1 MKTEEIT
8 LKVITPMFM
17 LGADN
22 KTPELRPSEFKGMM
36 RFWWR
41 AIRACDDI
49 DKLKKEEVEIFGG
62 SGENEGKSK
71 VKITLKPIQIAYG
84 EYRVLPH
91 SETKFFKS
99 NSIKENSTFK
109 ILLTTYDDNYFETA
123 KNALLISI
131 LVGGFGKRSRRGFG
145 SCQIINSQQL
155 NFENLSEQE
164 FMNKICETLNKISST
179 YSIQKENNNVKIKNN
194 QKGENYP
201 WIREIIIGRGDN
213 SWENLLKRIGNASHK
228 NCDPS
233 LGSGKPRMAS
243 PVYVSIVKLK
253 DKYYPIITELNFYF
267 PKNYPRYN
275 FQKKNDFIREVVL

>member
-22 KTPELRPSEFKGMM
+22 RTPELRPSEFKGMM

-41 AIRACDDI
+41 AIKASNDI
-49 DKLKKEEVEIFGG
+49 SNLRKEEAEIFGG

-71 VKITLKPIQIAYG
+71 VKITLKPTQIVYG

-91 SETKFFKS
+91 SDTKFFKS
-99 NSIKENSTFK
+99 NSIKENSTK
-109 ILLTTYDDNYFETA
+109 ILLTTYNDNYFETV

-131 LVGGFGKRSRRGFG
+131 LLGGFGKRSRRGFG

-155 NFENLSEQE
+155 NCENLLGSQL
-164 FMNKICETLNKISST
+164 MNEILEKLNKISNT
-179 YSIQKENNNVKIKNN
+179 YLIQQENNNVKIKNKQN
-194 QKGENYP
+194 DGNYP
-201 WIREIIIGRGDN
+201 WIKEIIIGKGDTN
-213 SWENLLKRIGNASHK
+213 WQNLLIKIGTASHK
-228 NCDPS
+228 NCDSS

-243 PVYVSIVKLK
+243 PVYVSIIKLK
-253 DKYYPIITELNFYF
+253 DKYYPIITELNSYF
-267 PKNYPRYN
+267 PDNYLRYN
-275 FQKKNDFIREVVL
+275 FQRKSNFIREVVV

>member
-8 LKVITPMFM
+8 LKVITPIFM

-49 DKLKKEEVEIFGG
+49 DKLRREEAEIFGG

-91 SETKFFKS
+91 SESKRFTL
-99 NSIKENSTFK
+99 NSIKENSIFK
-109 ILLTTYDDNYFETA
+109 ILLTTYNDNYFETV
-123 KNALLISI
+123 KNVLLISI
-131 LVGGFGKRSRRGFG
+131 LLGGFGKRSRRGFG

-155 NFENLSEQE
+155 NLENLSEQE
-164 FMNKICETLNKISST
+164 FMNKICETLNKISNA

-194 QKGENYP
+194 QKGGNYP
-201 WIREIIIGRGDN
+201 WIREIIIGKDSN
-213 SWENLLKRIGNASHK
+213 WQNLLKKIGTASHK

-253 DKYYPIITELNFYF
+253 DKYYPIITELNSYF
-267 PKNYPRYN
+267 PNNYPRYN
-275 FQKKNDFIREVVL
+275 FQKKSYFIREVVL

>member
-22 KTPELRPSEFKGMM
+22 KTAELRPSEFKGMM

-41 AIRACDDI
+41 AIKACDNI
-49 DKLKKEEVEIFGG
+49 DELRKEEAEIFGG

-71 VKITLKPIQIAYG
+71 VKITLKPIQIAYDK
-84 EYRVLPH
+84 YTVLPH
-91 SETKFFKS
+91 SEVKRLPL
-99 NSIKENSTFK
+99 NSIRENSIFK
-109 ILLTTYDDNYFETA
+109 VLLTTYNDNYFETV
-123 KNALLISI
+123 KNVLLISI
-131 LVGGFGKRSRRGFG
+131 LLGGFGKRSRRGFG
-145 SCQIINSQQL
+145 SCQITNSQQL

-164 FMNKICETLNKISST
+164 FMNKICETLNKISNT
-179 YSIQKENNNVKIKNN
+179 YSTEKENNNVKIKNN
-194 QKGENYP
+194 QKGGNYP
-201 WIREIIIGRGDN
+201 WIRETTIGRSDN
-213 SWENLLKRIGNASHK
+213 NWENLLKRIGNASHK

-253 DKYYPIITELNFYF
+253 DKYYPIITELNSYF
-267 PKNYPRYN
+267 PKNYPRCN
-275 FQKKNDFIREVVL
+275 FQRKSNFIREVVV